1 MKHLYNKMPILKLIG
16 TLMLLLTFSSP
27 LEAAS
32 FWTDDDNYD
41 ISWYSPDTEE
51 YSIST
56 PKQLAGLAYL
66 VNHECLDFLNKTI
79 SLTEDIDLSEHL
91 WIPIGNGVGGNSN
104 GDGTILKTTF
114 KGSLNGNNHTISGLT
129 IEVSTLDPDMDSFC
143 AVGLFG
149 YIETFSES
157 IDKIAEIYDL
167 KIKGASI
174 SMHQSTEAYKSVYL
188 GTLAGSAYANIH
200 DVAVE
205 SAIEFLPSNLFTQIS
220 AGGVVG
226 YGSVTDCSFA
236 GFISIKSDSNSFLGG
251 ITGSGEVTNCINTGA
266 VNMNGVFANVGGIVG
281 KGSATGCTNKGNII
295 VKGEGSKSLGYGFSS
310 YIGGITGDGKT
321 VNSGNYGNIDS
332 DLYSPEIGSNTVYLG
347 ALIGCGYLN
356 GIINSY
362 NFGSIS
368 SKTHNAGLEIV
379 DYLTEYFGD
388 DDNKFLSNSYSF
400 VPGNEVYCEVSNKTV
415 QVSESYLKSEEFL
428 ELLNNNAFAISKST
442 GNIAQNWTSGEN
454 GFPILSGEN
463 LYPLKISGDYPSKAE
478 NEYGSTFIKGTWDDP
493 NISLGEIKINGECFH
508 EGDKVDVTVIPSE
521 GFIFEEAI
529 LSYYEFPDTRYI
541 SFKSEDLV
549 NNSFSFEML
558 PHICNLQFR
567 FSSDSGVTDIEINT
581 DEPVSIYS
589 TDGNLLHKGLIKDA
603 KLNKGIYIVKTHNST
618 QKILVR

>member
-1 MKHLYNKMPILKLIG
+1 MKHFYKNLPIVKFIG
-16 TLMLLLTFSSP
+16 VLMLLLASISR

-32 FWTDDDNYD
+32 FWTDANNYD
-41 ISWYSPDTEE
+41 ISWYSSEVDE

-56 PKQLAGLAYL
+56 PQQLAGLAYL
-66 VNHECLDFLNKTI
+66 VNHECFDFINKTI

-91 WIPIGNGVGGNSN
+91 WIPIGNGVGSNSN
-104 GDGTILKTTF
+104 GDGMILKTTF

-129 IEVSTLDPDMDSFC
+129 IEVTTLDPDMDSFC

-157 IDKIAEIYDL
+157 INKIAEIYDL

-174 SMHQSTEAYKSVYL
+174 SMHQSTEAYKYVYI

-200 DVAVE
+200 DVTVE
-205 SAIEFLPSNLFTQIS
+205 STIEFLPSNLFTQIS

-226 YGSVTDCSFA
+226 YGNVTDCSFA
-236 GFISIKSDSNSFLGG
+236 GSISIKSDSNSFLGG
-251 ITGSGEVTNCINTGA
+251 ITGSGEVNNCINTGA
-266 VNMNGVFANVGGIVG
+266 INMNGGFANVGGIVG
-281 KGSATGCTNKGNII
+281 KGSATGCSNKGNII
-295 VKGEGSKSLGYGFSS
+295 VKGEGSKSLSYGFSS
-310 YIGGITGDGKT
+310 YIGGITGDGET
-321 VNSGNYGNIDS
+321 INSGNYGNIDS
-332 DLYSPEIGSNTVYLG
+332 FLYSSEIGSNTVYLG
-347 ALIGCGYLN
+347 ALIGCGYHN

-388 DDNKFLSNSYSF
+388 DDKFLSNSYSF
-400 VPGNEVYCEVSNKTV
+400 VPGNEVYCEVSNKTE

-428 ELLNNNAFAISKST
+428 ELLNNNALVISKST
-442 GNIAQNWTSGEN
+442 GNIAQNWVTGEN

-463 LYPLKISGDYPSKAE
+463 LYPLKISGDYPSNAE
-478 NEYGSTFIKGTWDDP
+478 NEYGSTIIKGTWEDP
-493 NISLGEIKINGECFH
+493 NISVGEIKINGECFH
-508 EGDKVDVTVIPSE
+508 KGDKVDVTVIPSE
-521 GFIFEEAI
+521 GFIFDEAI
-529 LSYYEFPDTRYI
+529 LSYYEFPDTHYI
-541 SFKSEDLV
+541 SFKSEDLD

-558 PHICNLQFR
+558 PHICDLQFR
-567 FSSDSGVTDIEINT
+567 FSSDSGVTDIEIDT

>member
-1 MKHLYNKMPILKLIG
+1 MKHFYKNLPIVKFIG
-16 TLMLLLTFSSP
+16 VLMLLLASISR

-32 FWTDDDNYD
+32 FWTDANNYD
-41 ISWYSPDTEE
+41 ISWYSTEVDE

-56 PKQLAGLAYL
+56 PQQLAGLAYL
-66 VNHECLDFLNKTI
+66 VNHECFDFINKTI

-91 WIPIGNGVGGNSN
+91 WIPIGNGVGSNSN
-104 GDGTILKTTF
+104 GDGMILKTTF

-129 IEVSTLDPDMDSFC
+129 IEVTTLDPDMDSFC

-174 SMHQSTEAYKSVYL
+174 SMHQSTEAYKYVYI

-200 DVAVE
+200 DVTVE
-205 SAIEFLPSNLFTQIS
+205 STIEFLPSNLFTQIS

-226 YGSVTDCSFA
+226 YGNVTDCSFA
-236 GFISIKSDSNSFLGG
+236 GSISIKSDSNSFLGG
-251 ITGSGEVTNCINTGA
+251 ITGSGEVNNCINTGA
-266 VNMNGVFANVGGIVG
+266 INMNGVFANVGGIVG
-281 KGSATGCTNKGNII
+281 KGSATGCSNKGNII
-295 VKGEGSKSLGYGFSS
+295 VKGEGSKSLSYGFSS
-310 YIGGITGDGKT
+310 YIGGITGDGR
-321 VNSGNYGNIDS
+321 VINSGNYGNIDS
-332 DLYSPEIGSNTVYLG
+332 ELYAPLIGSNTVYLG

-388 DDNKFLSNSYSF
+388 DDKFLSNSYSF
-400 VPGNEVYCEVSNKTV
+400 VPGNEVYCEVSNKTE

-428 ELLNNNAFAISKST
+428 ELLNKNALSISKST
-442 GNIAQNWTSGEN
+442 LDIVQNWVTGEN
-454 GFPILSGEN
+454 GFPTLSGNN
-463 LYPLKISGDYPSKAE
+463 LYPLRISGDYPSNAE
-478 NEYGSTFIKGTWDDP
+478 NEYGSTIIKGTWEDP
-493 NISLGEIKINGECFH
+493 NISVGEIKINGECFH
-508 EGDKVDVTVIPSE
+508 KGDKVDVTVIPSE
-521 GFIFEEAI
+521 GFIFDEAI
-529 LSYYEFPDTRYI
+529 LSYYEFPDTHYI
-541 SFKSEDLV
+541 SFKSEDLD

-558 PHICNLQFR
+558 PHICDLQFR
-567 FSSDSGVTDIEINT
+567 FSSDSGVTDIEIDT

>member
-1 MKHLYNKMPILKLIG
+1 M
-16 TLMLLLTFSSP
+16 
-27 LEAAS
+27 
-32 FWTDDDNYD
+32 
-41 ISWYSPDTEE
+41 
-51 YSIST
+51 
-56 PKQLAGLAYL
+56 
-66 VNHECLDFLNKTI
+66 
-79 SLTEDIDLSEHL
+79 
-91 WIPIGNGVGGNSN
+91 GGNSY

-226 YGSVTDCSFA
+226 YGSVTDCAFA
-236 GFISIKSDSNSFLGG
+236 GSISIKSDSNSFLGG

-310 YIGGITGDGKT
+310 YIGGITGDGET

-347 ALIGCGYLN
+347 ALIGCGYHN

-368 SKTHNAGLEIV
+368 SKTHNSGLEIV

-388 DDNKFLSNSYSF
+388 DDKFLSNSYSF
-400 VPGNEVYCEVSNKTV
+400 VPGNEIYCEVSNKTE

-442 GNIAQNWTSGEN
+442 GNMAQNWITGEN
-454 GFPILSGEN
+454 GFPILSGKN
-463 LYPLKISGDYPSKAE
+463 LYPLKISGDYPSQAE

-493 NISLGEIKINGECFH
+493 NISLGEIKINGKCFH
-508 EGDKVDVTVIPSE
+508 EGDKVDVTVTPSE
-521 GFIFEEAI
+521 GFIFDEAI
-529 LSYYEFPDTRYI
+529 LSYYEFPDTHYI
-541 SFKSEDLV
+541 SFKSEDLD